1 MRWCVGPAG
10 LLYEQAL
17 VGMLRVLQAANE
29 DHWLRWIEE
38 DIVAWR
44 ERGSTAHHRSAYGGM
59 GSFNDLYL
67 TGAQAEPGEIWLE
80 VALNYLRHVAA
91 SVAPFAEQSSDGF
104 RQVPPG
110 SSTTSLAGV
119 AISVCGRCQSRFVT
133 PSSILSGAAAA
144 WCSWTVP
151 TLVQDQQGETIADH
165 ALGLAPEDDREEYVG
180 YQLAARMRTSQAA
193 VARLEAGGVGATLT
207 TLQKVATALGLQ
219 VTVDGEMTSND
230 E

>member
-1 MRWCVGPAG
+1 M
-10 LLYEQAL
+10 
-17 VGMLRVLQAANE
+17 QAAGE
-29 DHWLRWIEE
+29 GHWLRWIEE

-80 VALNYLRHVAA
+80 VALNYLRHYLRHVAA
-91 SVAPFAEQSSDGF
+91 SVAPFAEQSSEGF

-133 PSSILSGAAAA
+133 SSSILFGAAAA

-180 YQLAARMRTSQAA
+180 YVNAAINRAGIAVADYDSYATWSCPSCGHRQWRTSS
-193 VARLEAGGVGATLT
+193 VGVF
-207 TLQKVATALGLQ
+207 
-219 VTVDGEMTSND
+219 
-230 E
+230 